1 MAKTKKNNLKA
12 RLKYYE
18 EYNDFCKDGYALELN
33 TDGEWGLSH
42 FWTCRQC
49 LKQTEDDEPQFI
61 HFTALTE
68 VEKCLALGYEV
79 EFLGRVIKY

>member
-1 MAKTKKNNLKA
+1 MAKKNNLKA

-18 EYNDFCKDGYALELN
+18 EYSSHCKDGYALELN
-33 TDGEWGLSH
+33 SDGEWGLSH
-42 FWTCRQC
+42 FWRCVRHS
-49 LKQTEDDEPQFI
+49 KQTENDEAEFI
-61 HFTALTE
+61 HFTVLTE